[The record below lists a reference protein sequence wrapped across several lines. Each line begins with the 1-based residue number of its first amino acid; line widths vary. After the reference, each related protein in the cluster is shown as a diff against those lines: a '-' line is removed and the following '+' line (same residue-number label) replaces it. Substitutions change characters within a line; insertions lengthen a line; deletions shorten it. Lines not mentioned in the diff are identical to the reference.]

1 MSKAETLRNIRVLL
15 VIHLGGEHIIRP
27 RINFEVAVERL
38 IYYQR
43 FAGFRVRYNREEGKE
58 KEHTRNQV
66 CSILMVNA
74 KTFRTMK
81 KVCIFALWWT

>member
-38 IYYQR
+38 IDHQR
-43 FAGFRVRYNREEGKE
+43 FAGFCVRGDSEYLIQLVRSVYKELHADRETG
-58 KEHTRNQV
+58 
-66 CSILMVNA
+66 C
-74 KTFRTMK
+74 
-81 KVCIFALWWT
+81 